1 MSGDE
6 GLTISKLAVNIF
18 GVVVLTLGL
27 VITYFSMQADMGV
40 IDPGI
45 FAPVGILIALAGGI
59 MTAAWE
65 G

>member
-6 GLTISKLAVNIF
+6 GLTISKLAVNLF
-18 GVVVLTLGL
+18 GVIVLILGL

-45 FAPVGILIALAGGI
+45 FAPVGILIALAGGV

>member
-18 GVVVLTLGL
+18 GVIVLALGL
-27 VITYFSMQADMGV
+27 VIAYYSMQADVGA
-40 IDPGI
+40 IDPSI
-45 FAPVGILIALAGGI
+45 FAPVGILVALAGGI

>member
-1 MSGDE
+1 MSRDE
-6 GLTISKLAVNIF
+6 GLTISKLAVNLF
-18 GVVVLTLGL
+18 GVIVLILGL
-27 VITYFSMQADMGV
+27 VITYFSMQADIGV

-45 FAPVGILIALAGGI
+45 FAPVGILIALAGGV

>member
-6 GLTISKLAVNIF
+6 GLTLSKLVVNLF
-18 GVVVLTLGL
+18 GVILLVLGI

-40 IDPGI
+40 INPGI
-45 FAPVGILIALAGGI
+45 FAPVGIVVALVGGI

>member
-1 MSGDE
+1 MSGEE
-6 GLTISKLAVNIF
+6 GLTFSKIAVNVF
-18 GVVVLTLGL
+18 GVVLLVLGL
-27 VITYFSMQADMGV
+27 VITYYSMQADVGA

-45 FAPVGILIALAGGI
+45 FSPVGILIVLAGGI

>member
-18 GVVVLTLGL
+18 GVIVLTLGL
-27 VITYFSMQADMGV
+27 VITYYSMQADMGV

>member
-1 MSGDE
+1 MSNE
-6 GLTISKLAVNIF
+6 GLTISKITVNIF
-18 GVVVLTLGL
+18 GVIILAIGL
-27 VITYFSMQADMGV
+27 VITYYSMQADMGF

-45 FAPVGILIALAGGI
+45 FTPIGILVALSGGI

>member
-18 GVVVLTLGL
+18 GVIVLTLGF
-27 VITYFSMQADMGV
+27 VITYYSMQADMGV

>member
-1 MSGDE
+1 MSSDE
-6 GLTISKLAVNIF
+6 GLTISKLAVNVF
-18 GVVVLTLGL
+18 GVMVLALGL
-27 VITYFSMQADMGV
+27 VITYYSMQADVGA

-45 FAPVGILIALAGGI
+45 FVPVGILVVIAGGI

>member
-18 GVVVLTLGL
+18 GVILLTLGL
-27 VITYFSMQADMGV
+27 VITYFSIQADMGV
-40 IDPGI
+40 IDPDI
-45 FAPVGILIALAGGI
+45 FASVGILVTLAGGI

>member
-18 GVVVLTLGL
+18 GVILLTLGL
-27 VITYFSMQADMGV
+27 VITYFSIQADMGI

-45 FAPVGILIALAGGI
+45 FTPVGILIALAGGI

>member
-18 GVVVLTLGL
+18 GVILLTLGL

>member
-6 GLTISKLAVNIF
+6 GLTISKLAVNVF
-18 GVVVLTLGL
+18 GVIVLALGL
-27 VITYFSMQADMGV
+27 VITYFSMQADIGV

-45 FAPVGILIALAGGI
+45 FAPVGILVALAGGI